1 MPSCVTSVSHA
12 ATYQQFLMNTSV
24 SLCDGTQRA
33 GFGLVAILEKSSNNE
48 KSKKYAFNQ
57 KILYSETHVRLP
69 TLRALVLIEEL
80 GSLRAAA
87 QAMGLTQ
94 PALTAA
100 IQQLEAELQA
110 PLLVRSRQG
119 VTFTNF
125 GQAFLRHAKLMVAQ
139 SRRAQDEI
147 AQLRGHW
154 EGTVKMAVSPAI
166 GLGLL
171 PMALKQFTQQHPHVK
186 VHCRDGLY
194 PNIAP
199 VIRDGTL
206 DFALTPVHRV
216 DLESDL
222 VAEPLYS
229 SEVVIVCGIS
239 HPLARATRLSQL
251 QDCDWVLSSPSR
263 GPGAI
268 IEEAFHKANLREP
281 KVRMLCESFLALPG
295 VVASSDNWMSTV
307 PRILFENSSFK
318 EHLCIVPIKD
328 TLPSPL
334 ICTVR
339 RHDLPLTPA
348 AMQLVGWIQHYAL
361 KRLGR

>member
-1 MPSCVTSVSHA
+1 M
-12 ATYQQFLMNTSV
+12 
-24 SLCDGTQRA
+24 
-33 GFGLVAILEKSSNNE
+33 
-48 KSKKYAFNQ
+48 
-57 KILYSETHVRLP
+57 RLP
-69 TLRALVLIEEL
+69 TMQALVLIEEL
-80 GSLRAAA
+80 GSIRAAA
-87 QAMGLTQ
+87 QAMNLTQ

-100 IQQLEAELQA
+100 IQQLEAELKA

-119 VTFTNF
+119 VSFTNF

-154 EGTVKMAVSPAI
+154 EGTVRMAVSPAI

-171 PMALKQFTQQHPHVK
+171 PQAMRQFAQQHPNVR

-194 PNIAP
+194 PSISP

-229 SEVVIVCGIS
+229 SEVVIVASTS
-239 HPLARATRLSQL
+239 HPLSRATRLKQL

-268 IEEAFHKANLREP
+268 IEEAFQQENLAPP
-281 KVRMLCESFLALPG
+281 KVKMLCESFLALAA
-295 VVASSDNWMSTV
+295 VVAASQDWMTTM
-307 PRILFENSSFK
+307 PRILFENTAFRDQ
-318 EHLCIVPIKD
+318 LCVLPIKD
-328 TLPSPL
+328 KLPSPL

-361 KRLGR
+361 KRFEKK

>member
-1 MPSCVTSVSHA
+1 M
-12 ATYQQFLMNTSV
+12 Q
-24 SLCDGTQRA
+24 
-33 GFGLVAILEKSSNNE
+33 
-48 KSKKYAFNQ
+48 
-57 KILYSETHVRLP
+57 
-69 TLRALVLIEEL
+69 ALVLIEQL

-87 QAMGLTQ
+87 QAMNQTQ

-100 IQQLEAELQA
+100 IQQLEAELKA

-119 VTFTNF
+119 VSFTSF

-154 EGTVKMAVSPAI
+154 EGTVRMAVSPAI

-171 PMALKQFTQQHPHVK
+171 PQALRQFTQQHPSVR

-194 PNIAP
+194 PSISP

-216 DLESDL
+216 DLEGDL

-229 SEVVIVCGIS
+229 SEVVIVASTS
-239 HPLARATRLSQL
+239 HPLSRATRLKQL

-263 GPGAI
+263 GPGAV
-268 IEEAFHKANLREP
+268 IEEAFQQANLAPP
-281 KVRMLCESFLALPG
+281 KVSMLCESFLALAA
-295 VVASSDNWMSTV
+295 VVAASEGWMTTM
-307 PRILFENSSFK
+307 PRILFENTAFK
-318 EHLCIVPIKD
+318 EQLCVVPIKD
-328 TLPSPL
+328 KLPSPL

-361 KRLGR
+361 KRFDKK

>member
-1 MPSCVTSVSHA
+1 M
-12 ATYQQFLMNTSV
+12 
-24 SLCDGTQRA
+24 
-33 GFGLVAILEKSSNNE
+33 
-48 KSKKYAFNQ
+48 
-57 KILYSETHVRLP
+57 RLP
-69 TLRALVLIEEL
+69 TLQALVLIEEL
-80 GSLRAAA
+80 GSIRAAA
-87 QAMGLTQ
+87 QSMSLTQ

-100 IQQLEAELQA
+100 IQQLEAELKA
-110 PLLVRSRQG
+110 PLLVRSKKG
-119 VTFTNF
+119 VTFTHF

-139 SRRAQDEI
+139 SRRAQDEM

-154 EGTVKMAVSPAI
+154 EGTIKMAVSPAI

-171 PMALKQFTQQHPHVK
+171 PQALRQFTLQHPEVK

-194 PNIAP
+194 PSIAP

-229 SEVVIVCGIS
+229 SQVVIVSGVS
-239 HPLARATRLSQL
+239 HPLSRADRLAQL
-251 QDCDWVLSSPSR
+251 QDCAWVLSSPSR
-263 GPGAI
+263 GPGAV
-268 IEEAFHKANLREP
+268 IEEAFQTHGLGMPR
-281 KVRMLCESFLALPG
+281 VTMLCESFLALPA
-295 VVASSDNWMSTV
+295 VVAASDQWVTTM
-307 PRILFENSSFK
+307 PRILFENSPFK
-318 EHLCIVPIKD
+318 DQLCIVPIKD

-348 AMQLVGWIQHYAL
+348 AIQLVSWIQHFAL
-361 KRLGR
+361 KRL

>member
-1 MPSCVTSVSHA
+1 M
-12 ATYQQFLMNTSV
+12 
-24 SLCDGTQRA
+24 
-33 GFGLVAILEKSSNNE
+33 
-48 KSKKYAFNQ
+48 
-57 KILYSETHVRLP
+57 RLP
-69 TLRALVLIEEL
+69 TMQALVLIEEL
-80 GSLRAAA
+80 GSIRAAA
-87 QAMGLTQ
+87 QAMNLTQ

-100 IQQLEAELQA
+100 IQQLEAELKA

-119 VTFTNF
+119 VSFTNF

-154 EGTVKMAVSPAI
+154 EGTVRMAVSPAI

-171 PMALKQFTQQHPHVK
+171 PQAMRQFAQQHPNVR

-194 PNIAP
+194 PSISP

-229 SEVVIVCGIS
+229 SEVVIVASPS
-239 HPLARATRLSQL
+239 HPLSRATRLKQL

-268 IEEAFHKANLREP
+268 IEEAFQQENLAPP
-281 KVRMLCESFLALPG
+281 KVKMLCESFLALAA
-295 VVASSDNWMSTV
+295 VVAASQDWMTTM
-307 PRILFENSSFK
+307 PRILFENTAFRDQ
-318 EHLCIVPIKD
+318 LCVLPIKD
-328 TLPSPL
+328 KLPSPL

-361 KRLGR
+361 KRFEKK

>member
-1 MPSCVTSVSHA
+1 M
-12 ATYQQFLMNTSV
+12 
-24 SLCDGTQRA
+24 
-33 GFGLVAILEKSSNNE
+33 
-48 KSKKYAFNQ
+48 
-57 KILYSETHVRLP
+57 
-69 TLRALVLIEEL
+69 RALILIEEL

-87 QAMGLTQ
+87 QAMNLTQ

-100 IQQLEAELQA
+100 IQQLEAELKA

-125 GQAFLRHAKLMVAQ
+125 GQAFLRHAKLIVAQ

-147 AQLRGHW
+147 SQLRGHW
-154 EGTVKMAVSPAI
+154 EGTVRMAVSPAI

-171 PMALKQFTQQHPHVK
+171 PIALRQFTQQHPNVK

-216 DLESDL
+216 DLENDL

-229 SEVVIVCGIS
+229 SEVVIVSGVS
-239 HPLARATRLSQL
+239 HPLSRATRLSQL

-263 GPGAI
+263 GPGAVI
-268 IEEAFHKANLREP
+268 KEAFQKAGLNPP
-281 KVRMLCESFLALPG
+281 KVQMLCESFLALPAL
-295 VVASSDNWMSTV
+295 VASSEHWMTTL
-307 PRILFENSSFK
+307 PRILFENCAFK
-318 EHLCIVPIKD
+318 EQLCILPIED
-328 TLPSPL
+328 SLPSPL

-348 AMQLVGWIQHYAL
+348 ALQLVGWIQHYAL
-361 KRLGR
+361 KRLAMKKSH

>member
-1 MPSCVTSVSHA
+1 M
-12 ATYQQFLMNTSV
+12 
-24 SLCDGTQRA
+24 
-33 GFGLVAILEKSSNNE
+33 
-48 KSKKYAFNQ
+48 
-57 KILYSETHVRLP
+57 RLP
-69 TLRALVLIEEL
+69 TMKALVLIEEL
-80 GSLRAAA
+80 GSIRAAA
-87 QAMGLTQ
+87 QAMNLTQ

-100 IQQLEAELQA
+100 IQQLEAELKA

-119 VTFTNF
+119 VSFTNF

-154 EGTVKMAVSPAI
+154 EGTVRMAVSPAI

-171 PMALKQFTQQHPHVK
+171 PQALRQFTQQHPNVR

-194 PNIAP
+194 PSISP

-216 DLESDL
+216 DLEGDL

-229 SEVVIVCGIS
+229 SEVVIVAS
-239 HPLARATRLSQL
+239 TLHPLSRATRLKQL

-268 IEEAFHKANLREP
+268 IEEAFQKEKLPAP
-281 KVRMLCESFLALPG
+281 KVKMLCESFLALAA
-295 VVASSDNWMSTV
+295 VVAASEGWMTTM
-307 PRILFENSSFK
+307 PRILFENTAFK
-318 EHLCIVPIKD
+318 DQLCVVPIKD
-328 TLPSPL
+328 KLPSPL

-361 KRLGR
+361 KRFEKK

>member
-1 MPSCVTSVSHA
+1 M
-12 ATYQQFLMNTSV
+12 
-24 SLCDGTQRA
+24 
-33 GFGLVAILEKSSNNE
+33 
-48 KSKKYAFNQ
+48 
-57 KILYSETHVRLP
+57 RLP
-69 TLRALVLIEEL
+69 TLHALVLIEEL
-80 GSLRAAA
+80 GSIRAAA
-87 QAMGLTQ
+87 QAINLTQ

-100 IQQLEAELQA
+100 IQQLEAELKA

-119 VTFTNF
+119 VSFTSF

-154 EGTVKMAVSPAI
+154 EGTVRMAVSPAI

-171 PMALKQFTQQHPHVK
+171 PQALRQFTQQHPNVR

-194 PNIAP
+194 PSISPA
-199 VIRDGTL
+199 IRDGTL

-229 SEVVIVCGIS
+229 SEVVIVASTS
-239 HPLARATRLSQL
+239 HPLSRATRLKQL
-251 QDCDWVLSSPSR
+251 QDCDWVLSSSSR

-268 IEEAFHKANLREP
+268 IEEAFQQENLSPP
-281 KVRMLCESFLALPG
+281 KVRMLCESFLALAA
-295 VVASSDNWMSTV
+295 VVAASEGWMTTM
-307 PRILFENSSFK
+307 PRILFENTAFK
-318 EHLCIVPIKD
+318 EQLCVVPIKD
-328 TLPSPL
+328 KLPSPL

-339 RHDLPLTPA
+339 RHDLPMTPA

-361 KRLGR
+361 KRFEKK

>member
-1 MPSCVTSVSHA
+1 
-12 ATYQQFLMNTSV
+12 
-24 SLCDGTQRA
+24 
-33 GFGLVAILEKSSNNE
+33 
-48 KSKKYAFNQ
+48 
-57 KILYSETHVRLP
+57 
-69 TLRALVLIEEL
+69 
-80 GSLRAAA
+80 
-87 QAMGLTQ
+87 
-94 PALTAA
+94 
-100 IQQLEAELQA
+100 
-110 PLLVRSRQG
+110 
-119 VTFTNF
+119 
-125 GQAFLRHAKLMVAQ
+125 MVAQ

-154 EGTVKMAVSPAI
+154 EGTVRMAVSPAI

-171 PMALKQFTQQHPHVK
+171 PQALRQFTQQHPNVK

-194 PNIAP
+194 PSISP

-229 SEVVIVCGIS
+229 SEVVIVASKS
-239 HPLARATRLSQL
+239 HPLSRATELQQL

-268 IEEAFHKANLREP
+268 IEEAFQQKHLTPP
-281 KVRMLCESFLALPG
+281 KVRMLCESFLALAA
-295 VVASSDNWMSTV
+295 VVAASEGWMTTM
-307 PRILFENSSFK
+307 PRILFENTAFK
-318 EHLCIVPIKD
+318 DQLCVVPIQDK
-328 TLPSPL
+328 LPSPL

-361 KRLGR
+361 KRFEKK

>member
-1 MPSCVTSVSHA
+1 M
-12 ATYQQFLMNTSV
+12 
-24 SLCDGTQRA
+24 
-33 GFGLVAILEKSSNNE
+33 
-48 KSKKYAFNQ
+48 
-57 KILYSETHVRLP
+57 RLP
-69 TLRALVLIEEL
+69 TLQALVLMEEL
-80 GSLRAAA
+80 GSIRAAA
-87 QAMGLTQ
+87 QAMNLTQ

-100 IQQLEAELQA
+100 IQQLEAELKA

-119 VTFTNF
+119 VSFTSF

-154 EGTVKMAVSPAI
+154 EGTVRMAVSPAI

-171 PMALKQFTQQHPHVK
+171 PQALRQFTQQHPNVR

-194 PNIAP
+194 PSISPA
-199 VIRDGTL
+199 IRDGTL

-216 DLESDL
+216 DLERDL

-229 SEVVIVCGIS
+229 SEVVIVASTS
-239 HPLARATRLSQL
+239 HPLSRATRLKQL

-268 IEEAFHKANLREP
+268 IEEAFQQANLAPP
-281 KVRMLCESFLALPG
+281 KVKMLCESFLALAA
-295 VVASSDNWMSTV
+295 VVAASQGWMTTM
-307 PRILFENSSFK
+307 PRILFENTAFK
-318 EHLCIVPIKD
+318 DQLCVLPIKD
-328 TLPSPL
+328 KLPSPL

-361 KRLGR
+361 KRFEKK

>member
-1 MPSCVTSVSHA
+1 M
-12 ATYQQFLMNTSV
+12 Q
-24 SLCDGTQRA
+24 
-33 GFGLVAILEKSSNNE
+33 
-48 KSKKYAFNQ
+48 
-57 KILYSETHVRLP
+57 
-69 TLRALVLIEEL
+69 ALVLIEEL
-80 GSLRAAA
+80 GSIRVAA
-87 QAMGLTQ
+87 QHMNLTQ

-100 IQQLEAELQA
+100 IQQLEGELKA
-110 PLLVRSRQG
+110 PLLVRSRTG

-171 PMALKQFTQQHPHVK
+171 PLALCQFTQQHPDVK

-194 PNIAP
+194 PSIAP
-199 VIRDGTL
+199 TIRDGTL

-222 VAEPLYS
+222 VAEPLYTS
-229 SEVVIVCGIS
+229 QVVIVSGVS
-239 HPLARATRLSQL
+239 HPLSRAKRLSQL
-251 QDCDWVLSSPSR
+251 EGCDWVLSSPSR
-263 GPGAI
+263 GPGAV
-268 IEEAFHKANLREP
+268 IEEAFQKAGLGAP
-281 KVRMLCESFLALPG
+281 KVKMLCESFLALPA
-295 VVASSDNWMSTV
+295 VVAESDQWMTTM
-307 PRILFENSSFK
+307 PQILFENSPFK
-318 EHLCIVPIKD
+318 ERLCVVPVED
-328 TLPSPL
+328 VLPSPL

-361 KRLGR
+361 KRQHGSPVIGK

>member
-1 MPSCVTSVSHA
+1 M
-12 ATYQQFLMNTSV
+12 
-24 SLCDGTQRA
+24 
-33 GFGLVAILEKSSNNE
+33 
-48 KSKKYAFNQ
+48 
-57 KILYSETHVRLP
+57 RLP
-69 TLRALVLIEEL
+69 TMQALVLIEEL
-80 GSLRAAA
+80 GSIRAAA
-87 QAMGLTQ
+87 QAMNLTQ

-100 IQQLEAELQA
+100 IQQLEAELKA

-119 VTFTNF
+119 VSFTNF

-147 AQLRGHW
+147 AQLRGLW
-154 EGTVKMAVSPAI
+154 EGTVRMAVSPAI

-171 PMALKQFTQQHPHVK
+171 PQALRQFSQQHPNVR

-199 VIRDGTL
+199 TIRDGTL

-229 SEVVIVCGIS
+229 SEVVIVASTS
-239 HPLARATRLSQL
+239 HPLSRATRLRQL

-268 IEEAFHKANLREP
+268 IEEAFQKEGLSPP
-281 KVRMLCESFLALPG
+281 KVRMLCESFLALPA
-295 VVASSDNWMSTV
+295 VVASSDQWMTTM
-307 PRILFENSSFK
+307 PRILVENSPFK
-318 EHLCIVPIKD
+318 EQLCIVPIQD
-328 TLPSPL
+328 PLPSPL

-361 KRLGR
+361 KRFEKK